1 MARSLA
7 GPVVSASTIEVL
19 CPSLRMTELCPCIR
33 QGACN
38 RALRSRH
45 FSSIL
50 MERLRA
56 SKGATS
62 FSREGSVSFIE
73 RTAERYLSSRA
84 RSSDAWFRSWE
95 LRTNAPG
102 RPLTALT
109 SVLKSP
115 PVSGARNTSTCCAPS
130 GTVTVR
136 PSWAHLPV
144 HVLQGKNQLSGGG
157 LVEPLKNAATIK

>member
-7 GPVVSASTIEVL
+7 GPLVSASTMEVL
-19 CPSLRMTELCPCIR
+19 CPSLRMSALCPCIR

-38 RALRSRH
+38 RGLRSRH
-45 FSSIL
+45 LSSSL

-56 SKGATS
+56 SRGATS
-62 FSREGSVSFIE
+62 FSLDGSVSFIE
-73 RTAERYLSSRA
+73 RTAERYFSSRA

-109 SVLKSP
+109 SVLQSP
-115 PVSGARNTSTCCAPS
+115 PVSGARNTSTCCAS
-130 GTVTVR
+130 GGTVTVK
-136 PSWAHLPV
+136 PFCMHFEV
-144 HVLQGKNQLSGGG
+144 HVSQEKNQFCGGG
-157 LVEPLKNAATIK
+157 LV